1 MRRYSISSIATF
13 GAPLLVG
20 ALLVYRIINGHWQS
34 VAFIAIVFAVVLML
48 YLRFVPLEE
57 DNEVPA
63 SNAENPEAN
72 GRRPSST
79 DRPTQPSR

>member
-1 MRRYSISSIATF
+1 
-13 GAPLLVG
+13 
-20 ALLVYRIINGHWQS
+20 
-34 VAFIAIVFAVVLML
+34 VFAVVLML